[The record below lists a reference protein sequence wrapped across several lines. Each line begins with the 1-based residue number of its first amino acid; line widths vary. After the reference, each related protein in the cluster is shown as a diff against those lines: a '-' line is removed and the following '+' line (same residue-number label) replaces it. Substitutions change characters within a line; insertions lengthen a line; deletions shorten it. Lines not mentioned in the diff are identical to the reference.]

1 MLNNFRHFYRTQLCD
16 HSVALVDASVYETA
30 GSEEGKAS
38 LLFQDHVQCFNLQ
51 SNIWSLG
58 APVQE
63 ARAKAAAVE
72 HDGLLYVSG
81 KGEYPQMK
89 FCRNRH
95 VPRSLIYYLLLAV
108 D

>member
-1 MLNNFRHFYRTQLCD
+1 MCD
-16 HSVALVDASVYETA
+16 HSVAVVGGSVYACA

-38 LLFQDHVQCFNLQ
+38 LLLQDHVQCFNLQ
-51 SNIWSLG
+51 SNIWSLA

-81 KGEYPQMK
+81 KGEYRQMK
-89 FCRNRH
+89 FCRKRH
-95 VPRSLIYYLLLAV
+95 EPKSLIYHLLLAV